1 MERFKGQ
8 KYEKLRKHH
17 QEMGVPWTD
26 PTFPPSDT
34 SIGHSKS
41 GKMPRI
47 VTWKRPHVSVLQ
59 IECLHRFLS
68 CFLVKIDRPPIF

>member
-8 KYEKLRKHH
+8 KYENIRKHH

-26 PTFPPSDT
+26 PTFPPSET

-47 VTWKRPHVSVLQ
+47 VDWKRPHVRFNFGNKTREKIIMSDS
-59 IECLHRFLS
+59 ECLA
-68 CFLVKIDRPPIF
+68 CQK

>member
-59 IECLHRFLS
+59 LYTYDANRRQS
-68 CFLVKIDRPPIF
+68 CYVNVIP